1 MDLLWACTNGI
12 ERTRRTGSYL
22 DDQAAWG
29 YRLYDLAALACS
41 HLGLIDQAIKWGSM
55 ALDFVP
61 NDQRLANNLVHYR
74 SQRSRVR
81 AADLPHAN

>member
-1 MDLLWACTNGI
+1 MNGI

-22 DDQAAWG
+22 DEPAACG

-55 ALDFVP
+55 ALDLVP
-61 NDQRLANNLVHYR
+61 NDQRLANNLAYYR
-74 SQRSRVR
+74 RQAFPRP
-81 AADLPHAN
+81 A